1 MDDGTTILVTTHFM
15 DEAERCHALAILD
28 RGVLVADGSPQQLID
43 ELPATVVQIES
54 PFAGT
59 RAVRETLLAAAD
71 IDVRGL
77 TAAVVDAANTSG

>member
-54 PFAGT
+54 PVAGT

>member
-43 ELPATVVQIES
+43 ELPATVV
-54 PFAGT
+54 
-59 RAVRETLLAAAD
+59 
-71 IDVRGL
+71 
-77 TAAVVDAANTSG
+77 DAANTSG